1 MATTQ
6 ETLAQGWRCQQAGDL
21 PRAEQLYRQAGQLDP
36 ANADAPYLLGIVFQA
51 QGKLADAA
59 AAYGQA
65 VRLRPDHADACNS
78 LGIVLTDLGRLDE
91 AAASFRR
98 ALELRPR
105 QADVHNNLGVTVAQQ
120 GNLEEAAASFR
131 QALRLKPDYAA
142 AHNNLGNVF
151 REQGKMKEAGACY
164 QQALRLNPGNA
175 EAHNNLGIVY
185 TELARHDEAIA
196 SLQQALR
203 LRPTYAEAHNNLAI
217 ALRDRGDLEAAVASY
232 QQAIR
237 LKPNYADAYNH
248 LGMVLME
255 LGRMDEARAAFDQAL
270 QIRPDFPEAR
280 GNRGMV
286 RLVQGDLERGW
297 PEYEYR
303 WRCRGFVTRTLPQ
316 PQWDGSPPAGRT
328 ILLHAE
334 QGLGDTLQ
342 FVRYVPLVKER
353 GGTVLLETPAALH
366 KLLAT
371 LPAVDRLLVSGE
383 PLPPF
388 DVHAALLSLPYLFH
402 TTLETIPN
410 QIPYLAA
417 DAGLVEHWRRELA
430 HLHEFKVGI
439 NWQGNPKNPTQHIRA
454 IRLAHF
460 APLARVPGVR
470 LISLQKGAGTEQLRE
485 VAGRF
490 SVTELGSQVDEAAG
504 AFMDTAAIMKN
515 LDLVVSSDTSVAH
528 LAGALGVPVWVAI
541 PTATDWRWLL
551 GREDTPW
558 YPTMRLF
565 RQSEWG
571 NWEKVFERMA
581 AALAK
586 QLENTPRA
594 RPILIEITPGELLD
608 RIAWLE
614 VRGRHTLD
622 AGKARQAR
630 DELAML
636 VATRDQVLR
645 APPEVL
651 TRAGELVALQEQV
664 WQIEQALS
672 APDAPAEL
680 TRALYQAQ
688 VRGRELRQEIDERL
702 GRTES
707 VRATWASPP
716 V

>member
-6 ETLAQGWRCQQAGDL
+6 ETLAQGWRYHQAGDL
-21 PRAEQLYRQAGQLDP
+21 PRAEQLYRQAVRIDP
-36 ANADAPYLLGIVFQA
+36 ANADAPYLLGMACQA

-59 AAYGQA
+59 AAFGQA
-65 VRLRPDHADACNS
+65 LQLRPDHADACNH
-78 LGIVLTDLGRLDE
+78 LGIVLTDLRQLDE
-91 AAASFRR
+91 AAARFRQ
-98 ALELRPR
+98 ALRLRPQ
-105 QADVHNNLGVTVAQQ
+105 QADYHNNLGVTVAQQ
-120 GNLEEAAASFR
+120 GQLDEAAACFR
-131 QALRLKPDYAA
+131 QALRLKPDYAE

-151 REQGKMKEAGACY
+151 REQGKMHEAGACY
-164 QQALRLNPGNA
+164 QQALRLNPNHA

-196 SLQQALR
+196 CLQQALR
-203 LRPTYAEAHNNLAI
+203 LRPTYAQAHNNLAI

-232 QQAIR
+232 QQALR
-237 LKPNYADAYNH
+237 LDPNYADAYNH

-270 QIRPDFPEAR
+270 RLRPDFPEAL

-286 RLVQGDLERGW
+286 LLVQGDLEHGW

-303 WRCRGFVTRTLPQ
+303 WKCRGFVKRTLPQ
-316 PQWDGSPPAGRT
+316 PQWDGSPLAGRT

-366 KLLAT
+366 ELLAA
-371 LPAVDRLLVSGE
+371 LPGVDRLLASGE

-388 DVHAALLSLPYLFH
+388 DVHAALLSLPYLFR
-402 TTLETIPN
+402 TTLETIPAGV
-410 QIPYLAA
+410 PYLTA
-417 DAGLVEHWRRELA
+417 DASLVEHWRRELA
-430 HLHEFKVGI
+430 HLREFKVGI
-439 NWQGNPKNPTQHIRA
+439 NWQGNPKNPTQHYRA

-470 LISLQKGAGTEQLRE
+470 LLSLQKGAGTEQLRE

-490 SVTELGSQVDEAAG
+490 AVTELGSQVDEAAG

-541 PTATDWRWLL
+541 PYATDWRWLL

-571 NWEKVFERMA
+571 NWEEAFERMA

-586 QLENTPRA
+586 RLETTPRA

-608 RIAWLE
+608 RIARLE
-614 VRGRHTLD
+614 VRSRCETD
-622 AGKARQAR
+622 PGKAGRAR
-630 DELAML
+630 EELAAL
-636 VATRDQVLR
+636 TATRDQLLP
-645 APPEVL
+645 AAAEVASL
-651 TRAGELVALQEQV
+651 TT
-664 WQIEQALS
+664 
-672 APDAPAEL
+672 EL
-680 TRALYQAQ
+680 TGLHQRLWHLERDLRHQEASVEAARALAQ
-688 VRGRELRQEIDERL
+688 EDAQREAIQDALDEHFGR
-702 GRTES
+702 
-707 VRATWASPP
+707 P
-716 V
+716 